1 MSQPDL
7 PLDQRTLQELVEG
20 TVAETGE
27 TFFDALVKHLAR
39 AIGTKCSWVTEW
51 LPDERRLRALSFWV
65 GDGYFGDFE
74 YAITDT
80 PCAPVIDERRLFLVP
95 ERVIELYAHDPSL
108 EALGAVSYMGV
119 PLLDTDGS
127 VLGHLA
133 ILDDH
138 PMSEN
143 QRALAIFHIFANR
156 AAAELRR
163 LRRDRDLRDREQKL
177 SRLIDSAM
185 DAIVELD
192 GEMRITRRNVAAER
206 VFGWDGGPL
215 NLGFEAFLTQESRGK
230 LLYLADELA
239 RRPEGKRYLWIPD
252 GIDAIRANG
261 ERFAAEATLSRF
273 EIGGR
278 AFFTVILR
286 DINERIA
293 AEDRIRVLMN
303 EADYLRSEIDA
314 LHGFDEIVGESAAL
328 RRTLADVER
337 VAPADTT
344 VLITGE
350 TGTGKELIARAIHR
364 RSPRAGKALVTVNCA
379 AIPAS
384 LQESE
389 FFGHEKGAFTGATQR
404 RDGRFKLADGGT
416 LFLDEVGEMSL
427 ELQAKLLRV
436 LQEGEYEPV
445 GSSRTVRVN
454 VRIIAATNR
463 SLDEMAKTGTLRTDL
478 LYRLNV
484 FPVHVP
490 PLRERGE
497 DIVLLAQSFA
507 RTFAKRRGH
516 AASSLT
522 PEDRAK
528 LKRYDWP
535 GNVRE
540 LQSVIERALLLST
553 DGHRPNVGR
562 ALPEMATPAND
573 AVVDRT
579 PSPAGVDAILTLT
592 EMQDL
597 ERKNIRRALVVSNG
611 KISGKGGAAELLG
624 LNPNTLASRMKA
636 LSIPRA

>member
-1 MSQPDL
+1 
-7 PLDQRTLQELVEG
+7 
-20 TVAETGE
+20 
-27 TFFDALVKHLAR
+27 
-39 AIGTKCSWVTEW
+39 VTEW
-51 LPDERRLRALSFWV
+51 LPDQRRLRALSFWV

-74 YAITDT
+74 YAIADT

-108 EALGAVSYMGV
+108 ETLGAVSYMGV

-127 VLGHLA
+127 ILGHLA
-133 ILDDH
+133 ILDDK
-138 PMSEN
+138 PMSED
-143 QRALAIFHIFANR
+143 QRALAVFHIFANR

-192 GEMRITRRNVAAER
+192 SEMRITRRNVAAER
-206 VFGWDGGPL
+206 AFGWTSAARD
-215 NLGFEAFLTQESRGK
+215 LGFQTFVTQESRGK
-230 LLYLADELA
+230 LLYLADELT
-239 RRPEGKRYLWIPD
+239 RRPEGKQYLWIPD

-261 ERFAAEATLSRF
+261 ERFSAEATLSRF
-273 EIGGR
+273 EVGGR
-278 AFFTVILR
+278 AFFTLILR
-286 DINERIA
+286 DVHERIA
-293 AEDRIRVLMN
+293 AEERIRTLMN

-328 RRTLADVER
+328 RRTLGDVER

-364 RSPRAGKALVTVNCA
+364 RSPRAGKPLVTVNCA

-404 RDGRFKLADGGT
+404 REGRFKLADGGT

-463 SLDEMAKTGTLRTDL
+463 SLEEMAKSGAFRTDL

-490 PLRERGE
+490 PLRDRG
-497 DIVLLAQSFA
+497 DDVVLLAESFA
-507 RTFAKRRGH
+507 RVFAKRRGQ
-516 AASSLT
+516 AASPLT

-528 LKRYDWP
+528 LKRYEWP

-540 LQSVIERALLLST
+540 LQNVIERALLLST
-553 DGHRPNVGR
+553 DGRRPNVGR
-562 ALPEMATPAND
+562 ALPEITTQADPAASAHTGNNED
-573 AVVDRT
+573 
-579 PSPAGVDAILTLT
+579 SGGVLTLS

-597 ERKNIRRALVVSNG
+597 ERRNIRRALAMSNG
-611 KISGKGGAAELLG
+611 KISGTGGAAELLG

-636 LSIPRA
+636 LSIPRDGALPRS